1 MGHDNDGNPLF
12 PVDPEQEIVHLFPDL
27 GIQVSR
33 GFIGQDH
40 FRIQHQRPGHSH
52 PLLLAPG
59 ELAGFMVKPV
69 FKPQLDQNP
78 FRRPSRLF
86 QGPPLNQSGHQGIFQ
101 GAEFRKEMVELEN
114 KAYVAVAQLRQLT
127 FRPIEKV
134 LPFEKNFSFGGPI

>member
-1 MGHDNDGNPLF
+1 
-12 PVDPEQEIVHLFPDL
+12 
-27 GIQVSR
+27 
-33 GFIGQDH
+33 
-40 FRIQHQRPGHSH
+40 
-52 PLLLAPG
+52 
-59 ELAGFMVKPV
+59 MVKPV

-134 LPFEKNFSFGGPI
+134 LPFEKNFSFGGPIQGPQDVQEGALACSGSPLHSQRLSCPDGQIDPLQDFDDFATCPEEKGFLQILGLNQGKVDGRA